1 MASEGPSIN
10 DFIRRKNEA
19 ELGIKV
25 TSWSVFHVINGVT
38 REGGAIEK
46 WVIRVTS
53 FMDDP

>member
-10 DFIRRKNEA
+10 DVIPGKNEA
-19 ELGIKV
+19 ELGTKV
-25 TSWSVFHVINGVT
+25 TSWSVFHDINGVT

-53 FMDDP
+53 FMNDP

>member
-10 DFIRRKNEA
+10 DVIPGKNEA
-19 ELGIKV
+19 ELGTKV
-25 TSWSVFHVINGVT
+25 TGWSVFYDINGVT